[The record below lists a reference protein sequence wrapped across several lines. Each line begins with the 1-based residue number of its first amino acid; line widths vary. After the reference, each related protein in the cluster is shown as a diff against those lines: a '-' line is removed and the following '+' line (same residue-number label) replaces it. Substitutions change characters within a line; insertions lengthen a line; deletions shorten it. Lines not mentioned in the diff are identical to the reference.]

1 MQINRANPVPSSS
14 QRLLGVWAHPD
25 DEAYL
30 SSGLMA
36 DVVERG
42 GEVTVVV
49 MTDGELG
56 FGDDDPR
63 TVRGR
68 SLLRRAEM
76 REAMATIGVSDVR
89 FIGVPDGFVVRMET
103 ESLVAPLVEI
113 MTEIQPDLTAT
124 FGPEGITGHDDHI
137 ATGHVVTAAWLDHGG
152 GALVYA
158 THSSEFLEEWRTMHD
173 ELGIWMTGEPDGCD
187 AVDLEFVVSLSH
199 AALDR
204 KRAVLACHGSQT
216 AGLAAAM
223 GEDQYRGWIAREFF
237 RRPVWNEL
245 SAAVIARSA
254 GIRWETLA
262 RREMAAVA

>member
-1 MQINRANPVPSSS
+1 MQIHRANPVPSLP

-36 DVVERG
+36 EVVARG

-49 MTDGELG
+49 VTDGELG

-63 TVRGR
+63 PVDDR

-76 REAMATIGVSDVR
+76 RAAMATIGVNDVR
-89 FIGVPDGFVVRMET
+89 FLGVPDGRVARTGSEV
-103 ESLVAPLVEI
+103 LVAPLVEI
-113 MTEIQPDLTAT
+113 MTEVQPDLTAT

-137 ATGHVVTAAWLDHGG
+137 ATGHAVTAAWLDHGG

-158 THSSEFLEEWRTMHD
+158 THSSEFLAQWRTMHD
-173 ELGIWMTGEPDGCD
+173 EIGIWMTGEPDGCD
-187 AVDLEFVVSLSH
+187 AVDLELVVSLPH

-216 AGLAAAM
+216 AGLAAAV
-223 GEDQYRGWIAREFF
+223 GEARYREWIAREFF
-237 RRPVWNEL
+237 RRPTWTEL
-245 SAAVIARSA
+245 SAAVVARSL
-254 GIRWETLA
+254 GIGWETLA